1 MKSSRAK
8 SKAVVLTGAASGLG
22 RALAYEFYKK
32 GYNLALVDIDE
43 VALQVV
49 KHELL
54 STDQIVSIHLA
65 DISREQ
71 EVIECH
77 DDIKRI
83 HPNIDMLIN
92 NAGISISQL
101 FEIVEM
107 DDFRNLFE
115 TNFWGTV
122 YCTRYFL
129 PELKIQDDSRL
140 VNIISGFALMG
151 FPGKTAYGS
160 SKSAIMGFTNALK
173 TELAGTSAKVSMVI
187 PPPLDTGL
195 VSNGKHMDSI
205 KKDKEAVFIKKNS
218 LPIAAV
224 ANTIV
229 RRIEKGQFRIVVGTK
244 TFWIDFLTRLFPTR
258 VHAILGQNKD
268 KIDFI

>member
-151 FPGKTAYGS
+151 FPGKT
-160 SKSAIMGFTNALK
+160 